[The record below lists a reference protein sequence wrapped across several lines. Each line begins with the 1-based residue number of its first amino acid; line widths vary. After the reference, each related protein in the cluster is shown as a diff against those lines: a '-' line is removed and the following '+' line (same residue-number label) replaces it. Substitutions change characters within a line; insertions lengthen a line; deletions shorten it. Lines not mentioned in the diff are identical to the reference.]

1 MVSYTTMLNTLG
13 LFVFIYTHWQA
24 RFKQTVRQNYEKK
37 YTTETKWVI
46 FQQWCKVY
54 PACMCIKNYSHVY
67 KEISALS
74 VTD

>member
-1 MVSYTTMLNTLG
+1 MLNTLG

-46 FQQWCKVY
+46 FQQWCNVY
-54 PACMCIKNYSHVY
+54 PTFMCIKNYSHVY